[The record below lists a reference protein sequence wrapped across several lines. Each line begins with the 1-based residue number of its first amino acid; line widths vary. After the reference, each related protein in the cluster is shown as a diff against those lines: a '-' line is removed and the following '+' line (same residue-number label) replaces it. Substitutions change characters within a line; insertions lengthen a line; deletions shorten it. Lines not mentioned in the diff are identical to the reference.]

1 MMTKNVC
8 NYLYGSAFLCYQNRT
23 EHIQLVGYVT
33 SNSEV
38 SISLQSPL
46 FAVSSAAALTLH
58 SDQVT
63 FLLSC
68 PLAGAVLAVTSTN
81 TNRRNVVSLF
91 DQMWVFICSTN
102 MWNWKLSGNIEPQVV
117 CLSLSKHFCQ
127 NNWQPVKYAVMTPK
141 MPYNIMNPPRGSKAH
156 IKVTLVV
163 LYSITTSLWLSASV
177 LPETIDL
184 PNCWSCRV
192 PSTVNVLTLGPQEAA
207 AKETEQRELWRCWG
221 SETAK
226 ISSEWQKIA
235 QVPTDSDSLP
245 WLLQH
250 SLHVGFCGFVL
261 ITEMV
266 FVYRC

>member
-1 MMTKNVC
+1 MQGKSKKRRIRRADLEKNKILTGFRKLVQLIMMTKNVC

-102 MWNWKLSGNIEPQVV
+102 M
-117 CLSLSKHFCQ
+117 
-127 NNWQPVKYAVMTPK
+127 
-141 MPYNIMNPPRGSKAH
+141 
-156 IKVTLVV
+156 
-163 LYSITTSLWLSASV
+163 
-177 LPETIDL
+177 
-184 PNCWSCRV
+184 
-192 PSTVNVLTLGPQEAA
+192 
-207 AKETEQRELWRCWG
+207 
-221 SETAK
+221 
-226 ISSEWQKIA
+226 
-235 QVPTDSDSLP
+235 
-245 WLLQH
+245 
-250 SLHVGFCGFVL
+250 
-261 ITEMV
+261 
-266 FVYRC
+266 